1 MIKHFSG
8 VLIFLFSLQV
18 IAQKNNS
25 SPYSFFGIGEETVQK
40 TVEEITMGR
49 IGTAFNSSHQMSFS
63 NPASLSYL
71 QLTNYT
77 IAGEYKGIRINDG
90 TEAGSAS
97 STSLSYFAL
106 GIPLASRAGLSL
118 GIQPNTSVGYALL
131 EEFKNSDD
139 ELIEL
144 NSFQGEGG
152 TNRVFMGLGYRLPHN
167 ISLGVEAAYVF
178 GNIENR
184 LLNRRDGVQ
193 RATLH
198 KTKATVKGFTA
209 KAGLQYHKNL
219 KQNLILK
226 AGAVFSFQNNLST
239 EGNEYLYSID
249 NRNDAVEIPKDTTV
263 NKSFN
268 TTVIKP
274 LNTQLGVGIGRENKW
289 YAGIEYSFRDNV
301 RYSDAVLSSNANVT
315 YIKSNYLGF
324 GGYYL
329 PNINSITSYWE
340 RVSYRAGAHF
350 SNTGLEVNGE
360 TIGEFGIS
368 FGVGLPVSKQL
379 SNLNAGIEF
388 GKRGK
393 LKNSLIKEN
402 YINFRLS
409 LTLSDKW
416 FRKKTI
422 N

>member
-1 MIKHFSG
+1 MIKHFIG
-8 VLIFLFSLQV
+8 VFIFLLSVQIV
-18 IAQKNNS
+18 AQKNNS

-49 IGTAFNSSHQMSFS
+49 IGTAFNSEYKYSFT

-71 QLTNYT
+71 QRTNYL
-77 IAGEYKGIRINDG
+77 IGGEYKGLRINDG
-90 TEAGSAS
+90 TEAGAAS

-106 GIPLASRAGLSL
+106 GIPLSRRAGMSL
-118 GIQPNTSVGYALL
+118 GIMPQTSVGYSLL
-131 EEFKNSDD
+131 EEFTNNEE
-139 ELIEL
+139 ELIAI

-152 TNRVFMGLGYRLPHN
+152 TNRVFMGFGYRLPYN
-167 ISLGVEAAYVF
+167 ISLGVETAYVF

-184 LLNRRDGVQ
+184 LLNQRDAVQ
-193 RATLH
+193 RATMH
-198 KTKATVKGFTA
+198 KTTATVKGITA
-209 KAGLQYHKNL
+209 KAGVQYHKNL
-219 KQNLILK
+219 NNNLTLK
-226 AGAVFSFQNNLST
+226 TGAVLSFQNNLST

-249 NRNDAVEIPKDTTV
+249 NISNIPKDTIV
-263 NKSFN
+263 NSGFS

-274 LNTQLGVGIGRENKW
+274 LNTQLGVGIGQENKW
-289 YAGIEYSFRDNV
+289 YAGVEYSFRNKLE
-301 RYSDAVLSSNANVT
+301 YSDAVLSSNAKVNYVP
-315 YIKSNYLGF
+315 SNYVGF

-329 PNINSITSYWE
+329 PNINSISSYWE
-340 RVSYRAGAHF
+340 RVSYMAGAHF

-360 TIGEFGIS
+360 TINEFGIS
-368 FGVGLPVSKQL
+368 FGVGLPISKQL

>member
-1 MIKHFSG
+1 MIKHFLG
-8 VLIFLFSLQV
+8 VFIFLFSLQI

-25 SPYSFFGIGEETVQK
+25 SPYSFFGIGDEAVQK
-40 TVEEITMGR
+40 SAEEITMGR
-49 IGTAFNSSHQMSFS
+49 IGTAFNSNHQMTFS

-90 TEAGSAS
+90 TKAGSAS
-97 STSLSYFAL
+97 STALSYFAL
-106 GIPLASRAGLSL
+106 GIPLARRTGLSL
-118 GIQPNTSVGYALL
+118 GIQSNTAVGYSLQ
-131 EEFKNSDD
+131 EQFKNNEG

-144 NSFQGEGG
+144 NDFHGEGG
-152 TNRVFMGLGYRLPHN
+152 TNRVFMGLGYRLPFN
-167 ISLGVEAAYVF
+167 LSLGIEAAYVF
-178 GNIENR
+178 GNIKNR
-184 LLNRRDGVQ
+184 LLNRKLGVQ
-193 RATLH
+193 LATMH
-198 KTKATVKGFTA
+198 KTEATITGFST

-219 KQNLILK
+219 DKNLTLK
-226 AGAVFSFQNNLST
+226 AGAAITFQNNLST
-239 EGNEYLYSID
+239 EGDELLYSLYSRD
-249 NRNDAVEIPKDTTV
+249 DEVEIPRDTVVNNSFRSTV
-263 NKSFN
+263 
-268 TTVIKP
+268 TKP
-274 LNTQLGVGIGRENKW
+274 LNTQLGAGIGKENKW
-289 YAGIEYSFRDNV
+289 YAGIEYSFRDNLQ
-301 RYSDAVLSSNANVT
+301 YSNEVLTKNKNIK

-329 PNINSITSYWE
+329 PDINSITSYWK
-340 RVSYRAGAHF
+340 RVTYMAGAHF
-350 SNTGLEVNGE
+350 SSTGLEVNGNA
-360 TIGEFGIS
+360 INEFGIS
-368 FGVGLPVSKQL
+368 FGVGLPISKQL

-416 FRKKTI
+416 FRKRTI